1 MDLPEIVCAQCGAS
15 YRHPGRAGTT
25 KCKKCGAPMKVMM
38 PSAAAPAAPAAP
50 AAAVARPA
58 AKPAAG
64 RPTAPAK
71 PAAPGAARP
80 SAPAKPGAKPA
91 ARPAP
96 ARGAAGGRG
105 DEASAVAPQKK
116 PGMNPAVLW
125 GSVGAAVV
133 VIAGLIYM
141 VVDNG
146 KKKERAAKAK
156 AEAAAAEEAEKKGQT
171 PKPAEAPPK
180 PVVDDG
186 IGLTVGGASPPKPEG
201 GGEAAKD
208 ASATD
213 APKAPDPAADSGKP
227 QPKKPKF
234 VRKEMTPFEN
244 VAGVDA
250 AQIAKIEQLMTTMLD
265 PNETTGATRAA
276 RELAEIGKPAI
287 PILINRLIGLDLKDP
302 AKVPEAITLS
312 RSLQR
317 ITGKEFQLGPGDDEE
332 AIEHRESYR
341 YAWWQWWTK
350 NKDKF
355 TGKSVGDD
363 E

>member
-1 MDLPEIVCAQCGAS
+1 MDLPEIVCAQCGAN

-38 PSAAAPAAPAAP
+38 PSAAVAAP

-71 PAAPGAARP
+71 PAPGGGRP
-80 SAPAKPGAKPA
+80 TAPAKPGAKPA
-91 ARPAP
+91 ARPSPARAP
-96 ARGAAGGRG
+96 AASRG
-105 DEASAVAPQKK
+105 DDESAAAPQKK
-116 PGMNPAVLW
+116 PGMNPAMLW

-133 VIAGLIYM
+133 VVAGLIYM
-141 VVDNG
+141 VIDNG
-146 KKKERAAKAK
+146 KKKERLEKAK
-156 AEAAAAEEAEKKGQT
+156 AEAAAAEEAEKKGQA

-186 IGLTVGGASPPKPEG
+186 IGLTVGGAAPPKPEG
-201 GGEAAKD
+201 GGEAPKD
-208 ASATD
+208 AAASD
-213 APKAPDPAADSGKP
+213 APKTPDPAGDAEKP

-244 VAGVDA
+244 VAGVDP
-250 AQIAKIEQLMTTMLD
+250 AQIAKIEQLLTTMLD

-276 RELAEIGKPAI
+276 RELADIGKPAI
-287 PILINRLIGLDLKDP
+287 PVLINRLIALDVKDP
-302 AKVPEAITLS
+302 AKVPEAIALS

-317 ITGKEFQLGPGDDEE
+317 ITGKEYTLGPGDDET
-332 AIEHRESYR
+332 AIENRESYR